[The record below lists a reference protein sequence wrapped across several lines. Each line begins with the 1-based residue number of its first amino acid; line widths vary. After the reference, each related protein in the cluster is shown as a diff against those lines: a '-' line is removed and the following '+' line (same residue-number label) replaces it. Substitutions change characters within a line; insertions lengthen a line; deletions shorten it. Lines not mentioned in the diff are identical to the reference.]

1 MRRTGGGPAPAPP
14 SASCSDA
21 TDWLR
26 EIIPSSIDGNMA
38 IYDDDVIY
46 QKPTVFVSASI
57 LQIYLFTFV
66 SF

>member
-1 MRRTGGGPAPAPP
+1 MRRTGGGPPPAPP
-14 SASCSDA
+14 SGSSSDA

-57 LQIYLFTFV
+57 FHIYLFTFV

>member
-1 MRRTGGGPAPAPP
+1 MRRTGGGPPPAPP
-14 SASCSDA
+14 SGSSSDA

-26 EIIPSSIDGNMA
+26 EIIPSSIDGNVA

-46 QKPTVFVSASI
+46 PKPVFVSASI
-57 LQIYLFTFV
+57 LHIYLFTFV